1 MHCVTW
7 TYAVPPRL
15 GEAEI
20 RKLFDNVAGNYLDV
34 PGLIRKYFGF
44 SEDAKSVVG
53 IYLWRSR
60 ADADRFYSPEWMA
73 GVSERWGA
81 APERQDWIVPVV
93 AETTAGTVMTDESVS
108 LGASR

>member
-20 RKLFDNVAGNYLDV
+20 RELFDSVAGNYLDV

-60 ADADRFYSPEWMA
+60 ADADRLYSPEWMA

-81 APERQDWIVPVV
+81 APERQDWVVPVV
-93 AETTAGTVMTDESVS
+93 ADTTAGTVMTDESAG